1 MKIKGLRIV
10 SRKEGFRRA
19 GRAFGAEPVEIPLS
33 DLKKAEIE
41 ALKDEPMLVVTE
53 TEIEP
58 LKAAEPTK
66 AG

>member
-1 MKIKGLRIV
+1 MATTLKIKALRVV

-33 DLKKAEIE
+33 DLKKPEIE

-53 TEIEP
+53 VEIEP
-58 LKAAEPTK
+58 PK

>member
-1 MKIKGLRIV
+1 MATTPNKIKALRVV

-33 DLKKAEIE
+33 DLKKGEIE
-41 ALKDEPMLVVTE
+41 ALKGEPMLVVTE
-53 TEIEP
+53 VEIDP
-58 LKAAEPTK
+58 PK